1 MAQTTGAFSKS
12 NYKIEVSVNGSSWT
26 NISGMA
32 ADVKTSGGEQLT
44 GEQQTAENQAPVVVA
59 SNKTAAVKV
68 DVNILYTETAGEAFQ
83 VVWSRYE
90 SSTKTIWLRWSPKG
104 GATGDERYVA
114 SNNAGTAVACPIVT
128 CLPPDVDA
136 NSGDPAMAMFS
147 ILAPRL
153 VQEVVP

>member
-1 MAQTTGAFSKS
+1 MAQTTSAFSKS
-12 NYKIEVSVNGSSWT
+12 NFKIEVSTNGSTWT
-26 NISGMA
+26 NISGQA
-32 ADVKTSGGEQLT
+32 GDVKSSGGEQLT

-83 VVWSRYE
+83 TVWARYE
-90 SSTKTIWLRWSPKG
+90 GAAKTLYLRWSPKG
-104 GATGDERYVA
+104 GATGDERYVCA
-114 SNNAGTAVACPIVT
+114 NNAGSAVACPIVS

-147 ILAPRL
+147 VLAPRVL
-153 VQEVVP
+153 QEVIS

>member
-1 MAQTTGAFSKS
+1 MPQTTAAFSKS
-12 NYKIEVSVNGSSWT
+12 NYRIDVSTNGSLWT
-26 NISGMA
+26 NISGNA

-59 SNKTAAVKV
+59 SNKTAAIKV
-68 DVNILYTETAGEAFQ
+68 DISILYTETAGEAFQ
-83 VVWSRYE
+83 IVWSRYE
-90 SSTKTIWLRWSPKG
+90 STTKTLFVRWSPRG
-104 GATGDERYVA
+104 GLTGDERYVA
-114 SNNAGTAVACPIVT
+114 SNNAGTAVACPIVN

-136 NSGDPAMAMFS
+136 NSGDPAMATFS

>member
-68 DVNILYTETAGEAFQ
+68 DVNVLYTETAGEAFQ
-83 VVWSRYE
+83 TVWARYE
-90 SSTKTIWLRWSPKG
+90 STTKTIFLRWSPKG
-104 GATGDERYVA
+104 GNTGDERYVA